1 MNFRNK
7 MYKRELH
14 KAEPGFPYTAF
25 FFCMQQLCI
34 AFCIETNCF
43 QTAEGAKQIIFTI
56 VFFNVKTR
64 LQLMLTGVSNE
75 QWSVWWIVEML
86 TFITVLSSPTRW
98 AVADIW
104 AYTFPSIHAH
114 GITDTCRYIANEE
127 HNNWRKKEDFT
138 RDFLIS

>member
-25 FFCMQQLCI
+25 FCMQQLCI
-34 AFCIETNCF
+34 AFCIETVCF

-64 LQLMLTGVSNE
+64 LQLMLTGLSNE
-75 QWSVWWIVEML
+75 Q
-86 TFITVLSSPTRW
+86 
-98 AVADIW
+98 
-104 AYTFPSIHAH
+104 
-114 GITDTCRYIANEE
+114 
-127 HNNWRKKEDFT
+127 
-138 RDFLIS
+138 